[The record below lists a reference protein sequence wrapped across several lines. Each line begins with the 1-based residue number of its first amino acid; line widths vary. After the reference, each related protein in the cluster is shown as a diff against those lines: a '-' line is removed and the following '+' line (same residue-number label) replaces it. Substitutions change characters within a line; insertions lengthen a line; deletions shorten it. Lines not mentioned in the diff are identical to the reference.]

1 MEYTLK
7 ARGLHELERV
17 KAALQVAR
25 RETAEA
31 AARAAEQAARVQR
44 ERDLFSITVGAVMS
58 LRIRATVVDT
68 RIAPAAIPRQRLR
81 DEAAVMME
89 ALSDEFDVESLL
101 ETDDALSFRRRG
113 IGPEVVRKLRRGVW
127 AVQAEL
133 DLHGLR
139 SDEAREALA
148 QFLREAGRTGCR
160 CVRVVHG
167 KGHGSPGRE
176 PVLKDKVKRWLVQ
189 KNEVI
194 AFTQARAAQGG
205 AGALIVLLAS
215 APRTVPA

>member
-1 MEYTLK
+1 MK

-17 KAALQVAR
+17 KTALQVAR
-25 RETAEA
+25 REAAESA
-31 AARAAEQAARVQR
+31 VRAAENAAHARR
-44 ERDLFSITVGAVMS
+44 ERDLFSITVGAVVA
-58 LRIRATVVDT
+58 LRKGAAVADT
-68 RIAPAAIPRQRLR
+68 RVAPAAIPRQRLR
-81 DEAAVMME
+81 DESAVMAE

-215 APRTVPA
+215 APRRVPA